1 MVDLASHPVGPPL
14 GGGGVSFGTDGI
26 RGRVGD
32 APVTPDFMLKLGWAT
47 GKVFA
52 SEDGTKP
59 TVVIGKD
66 TRVSGYMLE
75 SALQAGL
82 VAAGANV
89 KLLGPLPTP
98 GIALLTRTQKADAG
112 IVISASHNPYFD
124 NGIKFFN
131 GQGSKLSDELE
142 LQIEAMIDSPM
153 ETVDSEQLGK
163 ASRIVDAA
171 GRYVEYCKSTF
182 PDDLSLKGM
191 KLVIDCAHGATYH
204 IAPAVFEELGATT
217 VLIGATPDGYNINDG
232 VGSTEPA
239 ALQARVVEEGADI
252 GIAFDGDGD
261 RLQMVNAKGQ
271 LLTGDDVLYVLAM
284 HRLANGDS
292 DAGIVGT
299 LMTNMGLELALE
311 AGGLRLARA
320 KVGDRYVKELMVA
333 EGWSLGGES
342 SGHIICGDLSTT
354 GDGVIAALQVLAAVR
369 ASEKSLEALAS
380 GFNPLPQ
387 VLVNVRI
394 TKGFDL
400 SAHPA
405 IAEACRRVESELEG
419 RGRLLLRPSGTEPV
433 IRVMVEGDETVA
445 IDALAGEVAD
455 AIRQAA

>member
-1 MVDLASHPVGPPL
+1 MSRKY
-14 GGGGVSFGTDGI
+14 FGTDGI

-400 SAHPA
+400 TAHPA

>member
-1 MVDLASHPVGPPL
+1 MSRKY
-14 GGGGVSFGTDGI
+14 FGTDGI

-52 SEDGTKP
+52 SEDGIKP
-59 TVVIGKD
+59 TMVIGKD

-153 ETVDSEQLGK
+153 VTVDSEQLGK

-182 PDDLSLKGM
+182 PDELSLKGM

-204 IAPAVFEELGATT
+204 TAPAVFEELGATT
-217 VLIGATPDGYNINDG
+217 IVIGATPDGYNINDG

-239 ALQARVVEEGADI
+239 ALQAKVLEEGADI

-271 LLTGDDVLYVLAM
+271 LLTGDDILYVLAM

-369 ASEKSLEALAS
+369 ASGKSLEALAS

-387 VLVNVRI
+387 VLLNVRI

-400 SAHPA
+400 TAHPM

-433 IRVMVEGDETVA
+433 IRVMVEGDDTVA

>member
-1 MVDLASHPVGPPL
+1 MSRKY
-14 GGGGVSFGTDGI
+14 FGTDGV

-153 ETVDSEQLGK
+153 ETVASEQLGK

-182 PDDLSLKGM
+182 PDELSLKGM

-204 IAPAVFEELGATT
+204 VAPAVFEELGATT
-217 VLIGATPDGYNINDG
+217 VVIGATPDGYNINDG

-239 ALQARVVEEGADI
+239 ALQAKVLEDGADI

-299 LMTNMGLELALE
+299 VMTNMGLELALE

-369 ASEKSLEALAS
+369 ASGKSLEALAS

-400 SAHPA
+400 TAYPA
-405 IAEACRRVESELEG
+405 IAEARRRVESELEG
-419 RGRLLLRPSGTEPV
+419 KGRLLLRPSGTEPV
-433 IRVMVEGDETVA
+433 IRVMVEGDNTVA
-445 IDALAGEVAD
+445 IDALADEVAN
-455 AIRQAA
+455 AILQAA

>member
-1 MVDLASHPVGPPL
+1 MSRKY
-14 GGGGVSFGTDGI
+14 FGTDGI

-32 APVTPDFMLKLGWAT
+32 SPVTPDFMLKLGWAT

-52 SEDGTKP
+52 NSAGGQP

-98 GIALLTRTQKADAG
+98 GIALLTRSQKAEAG
-112 IVISASHNPYFD
+112 IVISASHNPYYD

-142 LQIEAMIDSPM
+142 LQIESMIDAPM

-163 ASRIVDAA
+163 ASRIADAA
-171 GRYVEYCKSTF
+171 GRYIEYCKSTF
-182 PDDLSLKGM
+182 PDELSLKGL
-191 KLVIDCAHGATYH
+191 KIVIDCAHGATYH
-204 IAPAVFEELGATT
+204 IAPGVFEELGADI
-217 VLIGATPDGYNINDG
+217 VLMGASPDGYNINDG

-239 ALQARVVEEGADI
+239 ALQQRVLDEKADL

-261 RLQMVNAKGQ
+261 RLQMVNHAGE
-271 LLTGDDVLYVLAM
+271 LLTGDDVLYILAM
-284 HRLANGDS
+284 HRLATGRS
-292 DAGIVGT
+292 DAGVVGT

-311 AGGLRLARA
+311 QSGLRLARA
-320 KVGDRYVKELMVA
+320 KVGDRYVKELMVS

-342 SGHIICGDLSTT
+342 SGHIICGNLSTT
-354 GDGVIAALQVLAAVR
+354 GDGVIAALQVLSAVV
-369 ASEKSLEALAS
+369 AS
-380 GFNPLPQ
+380 GRGLQELTSGFTPLPQ

-394 TKGFDL
+394 KKGFDVT
-400 SAHPA
+400 AHQA
-405 IAEACRRVESELEG
+405 ISDACERVERELVG

-445 IDALAGEVAD
+445 IDTLANEVAE

>member
-1 MVDLASHPVGPPL
+1 
-14 GGGGVSFGTDGI
+14 VSRKYFGTDGI

-32 APVTPDFMLKLGWAT
+32 APVTPHFMLKLGWAT

-369 ASEKSLEALAS
+369 ASGKSLEALAS

-400 SAHPA
+400 TAHPA

-445 IDALAGEVAD
+445 IDALAGQVAD

>member
-1 MVDLASHPVGPPL
+1 MSRKY
-14 GGGGVSFGTDGI
+14 FGTDGI

-52 SEDGTKP
+52 SDDGTKP

-98 GIALLTRTQKADAG
+98 GIALLTRTQNADAG

-163 ASRIVDAA
+163 ANRIVDAA

-217 VLIGATPDGYNINDG
+217 VVIGATPDGYNINDG

-239 ALQARVVEEGADI
+239 ALQAKVLEEGADI

-261 RLQMVNAKGQ
+261 RLQMVNAKGE

-342 SGHIICGDLSTT
+342 SGHIICGDLNTT

-369 ASEKSLEALAS
+369 ASGKSLEALAS

-400 SAHPA
+400 TAYPA

-433 IRVMVEGDETVA
+433 IRVMVEGDDAIA
-445 IDALAGEVAD
+445 IDALADEVANV
-455 AIRQAA
+455 IRHAA

>member
-1 MVDLASHPVGPPL
+1 MSRKY
-14 GGGGVSFGTDGI
+14 FGTDGI

-142 LQIEAMIDSPM
+142 LQIESMIDSPM

-163 ASRIVDAA
+163 ASRIIDAA

-182 PDDLSLKGM
+182 PDELSLKGM

-217 VLIGATPDGYNINDG
+217 VVIGATPDGYNINDG

-239 ALQARVVEEGADI
+239 ALQAQVLEEGADI

-311 AGGLRLARA
+311 VGGLRLARA

-369 ASEKSLEALAS
+369 ASGKSLEALAS
-380 GFNPLPQ
+380 GFHPLPQ

-433 IRVMVEGDETVA
+433 IRVMVEGDDTVA
-445 IDALAGEVAD
+445 IDVLAGEVAD

>member
-1 MVDLASHPVGPPL
+1 MSRKY
-14 GGGGVSFGTDGI
+14 FGTDGI

-47 GKVFA
+47 GKVFV
-52 SEDGTKP
+52 SEDDTQP

-98 GIALLTRTQKADAG
+98 GIALLTRTQNADAG

-131 GQGSKLSDELE
+131 GQGSKLSDALE

-182 PDDLSLKGM
+182 PDELSLKGM

-204 IAPAVFEELGATT
+204 VAPAVFQELGATT
-217 VLIGATPDGYNINDG
+217 VVIGATPDGYNINDG

-239 ALQARVVEEGADI
+239 ALQAKVLEEGADI

-261 RLQMVNAKGQ
+261 RLQMVNAKGEF
-271 LLTGDDVLYVLAM
+271 LTGDDVLYVLAM

-369 ASEKSLEALAS
+369 ASGKSLEALAS

-433 IRVMVEGDETVA
+433 IRVMVEGDDTVG
-445 IDALAGEVAD
+445 IDALADEVAN

>member
-1 MVDLASHPVGPPL
+1 
-14 GGGGVSFGTDGI
+14 
-26 RGRVGD
+26 
-32 APVTPDFMLKLGWAT
+32 MLKLGWAT

-52 SEDGTKP
+52 ATDGSRP

-98 GIALLTRTQKADAG
+98 GIALLTRSQKADAG
-112 IVISASHNPYFD
+112 IVISASHNPYYD

-131 GQGSKLSDELE
+131 GQGSKLSDEQE

-153 ETVDSEQLGK
+153 ETVDSDQLGK
-163 ASRIVDAA
+163 ASRIADAA
-171 GRYVEYCKSTF
+171 GRYIEYCKSTF
-182 PDDLSLKGM
+182 PDELSLKGL
-191 KLVIDCAHGATYH
+191 KIVIDCAHGATYN
-204 IAPAVFEELGATT
+204 IAPGVFSELGADVTLMG
-217 VLIGATPDGYNINDG
+217 VEPDGYNINKG
-232 VGSTEPA
+232 VGSTEPE
-239 ALQARVVEEGADI
+239 ALQQRVMEEGADL
-252 GIAFDGDGD
+252 GVAFDGDGD
-261 RLQMVNAKGQ
+261 RLQMVNRQGQ
-271 LLTGDDVLYVLAM
+271 LLTGDDVLYILAM
-284 HRLANGDS
+284 HRLATGGSDS
-292 DAGIVGT
+292 GVVGT

-311 AGGLRLARA
+311 QSGLRLARA

-342 SGHIICGDLSTT
+342 SGHIICGNLSTT
-354 GDGVIAALQVLAAVR
+354 GDGVIAALQVLAAVVTSGR
-369 ASEKSLEALAS
+369 SLSQLTS
-380 GFNPLPQ
+380 GFTPLPQ

-394 TKGFDL
+394 KKGFDIA
-400 SAHPA
+400 AHQA
-405 IAEACRRVESELEG
+405 INDACERVEQALIG

-445 IDALAGEVAD
+445 IDSLANEVAE

>member
-1 MVDLASHPVGPPL
+1 MSRKY
-14 GGGGVSFGTDGI
+14 FGTDGI

-52 SEDGTKP
+52 SEQGSQP

-131 GQGSKLSDELE
+131 GEGSKLSDDLE

-153 ETVDSEQLGK
+153 ETVDSRQLGK

-182 PDDLSLKGM
+182 PSDLNLKGM
-191 KLVIDCAHGATYH
+191 KLVVDCAHGATYH
-204 IAPAVFEELGATT
+204 IAPSVFEELGATT
-217 VLIGATPDGYNINDG
+217 IVIGAAPDGYNINDG

-239 ALQARVVEEGADI
+239 ALQKKVLEEAADL

-261 RLQMVNAKGQ
+261 RLQMVNAKGE
-271 LLTGDDVLYVLAM
+271 LLTGDDILYVLAM
-284 HRLANGDS
+284 HRLANGHS

-311 AGGLRLARA
+311 AGGLQLVRA

-333 EGWSLGGES
+333 QGWTLGGES

-354 GDGVIAALQVLAAVR
+354 GDGVIAALQVLSAICM
-369 ASEKSLEALAS
+369 SGKTLEALTS
-380 GFNPLPQ
+380 GFTPLPQ

-394 TKGFDL
+394 GNGFDMAL
-400 SAHPA
+400 HPA
-405 IAEACRRVESELEG
+405 INEACQRVESELQG
-419 RGRLLLRPSGTEPV
+419 RGRLLLRASGTEPL
-433 IRVMVEGDETVA
+433 IRVMVEGDDEDV
-445 IDALAGEVAD
+445 INALANEVAD
-455 AIRQAA
+455 VIKDAA

>member
-1 MVDLASHPVGPPL
+1 MSRKY
-14 GGGGVSFGTDGI
+14 FGTDGI

-239 ALQARVVEEGADI
+239 ALQARVLEEGADI

-400 SAHPA
+400 TAHPA

-445 IDALAGEVAD
+445 IDALAGQVAD

>member
-1 MVDLASHPVGPPL
+1 
-14 GGGGVSFGTDGI
+14 
-26 RGRVGD
+26 
-32 APVTPDFMLKLGWAT
+32 MLKLGWAT

-52 SEDGTKP
+52 SEDGSKP

-98 GIALLTRTQKADAG
+98 GIALLTRTQNADAG

-217 VLIGATPDGYNINDG
+217 VVIGATPDGYNINDG

-239 ALQARVVEEGADI
+239 ALQAKVLEEGADI

-261 RLQMVNAKGQ
+261 RLQMVNAKGE

-284 HRLANGDS
+284 HRLASGDS

-369 ASEKSLEALAS
+369 ASGKTLDALAS

-394 TKGFDL
+394 SKGFDL
-400 SAHPA
+400 TAHPT
-405 IAEACRRVESELEG
+405 IGEACRRVESELQG

-433 IRVMVEGDETVA
+433 IRVMVEGDNSVA
-445 IDALAGEVAD
+445 IDALAGQVAE

>member
-1 MVDLASHPVGPPL
+1 MSRKY
-14 GGGGVSFGTDGI
+14 FGTDGI

-52 SEDGTKP
+52 SVDGTKP

-163 ASRIVDAA
+163 ASRIADAA

-182 PDDLSLKGM
+182 PDELSLKGM

-217 VLIGATPDGYNINDG
+217 VVIGATPDGYNINDG

-239 ALQARVVEEGADI
+239 ALQAKVLEEGADI

-261 RLQMVNAKGQ
+261 RLQMVNAKGE

-299 LMTNMGLELALE
+299 LMTNMGLELALQE
-311 AGGLRLARA
+311 NGLRLARA

-354 GDGVIAALQVLAAVR
+354 GDGIIAALQVLAAVR
-369 ASEKSLEALAS
+369 ASGKSLEVLAS

-400 SAHPA
+400 SAHPT

-433 IRVMVEGDETVA
+433 IRVMVEGDDTVA
-445 IDALAGEVAD
+445 IDALADEVAD

>member
-1 MVDLASHPVGPPL
+1 
-14 GGGGVSFGTDGI
+14 
-26 RGRVGD
+26 
-32 APVTPDFMLKLGWAT
+32 MLKLGWAT

-52 SEDGTKP
+52 SEDGSKP

-98 GIALLTRTQKADAG
+98 GIALLTRTQNADAG

-217 VLIGATPDGYNINDG
+217 VVIGATPDGYNINDG
-232 VGSTEPA
+232 VGSSEPA
-239 ALQARVVEEGADI
+239 ALQAKVLEEGADI

-261 RLQMVNAKGQ
+261 RLQMVNAKGE

-284 HRLANGDS
+284 HRLASGDS

-369 ASEKSLEALAS
+369 ASGKTIDALAS

-394 TKGFDL
+394 SKGFDL
-400 SAHPA
+400 TAHPT
-405 IAEACRRVESELEG
+405 IGEACRRVESELEG

-433 IRVMVEGDETVA
+433 IRVMVEGDNSVA
-445 IDALAGEVAD
+445 IDALAGQVAE

>member
-1 MVDLASHPVGPPL
+1 MTRKY
-14 GGGGVSFGTDGI
+14 FGTDGI

-52 SEDGTKP
+52 ATDGSRP

-98 GIALLTRTQKADAG
+98 GIALLTRSQKADAG
-112 IVISASHNPYFD
+112 IVISASHNPYYD

-131 GQGSKLSDELE
+131 GQGSKLSDEQE

-153 ETVDSEQLGK
+153 ETVDSDQLGK
-163 ASRIVDAA
+163 ASRIADAA
-171 GRYVEYCKSTF
+171 GRYIEYCKSTF
-182 PDDLSLKGM
+182 PDELSLKGL
-191 KLVIDCAHGATYH
+191 KLVIDCAHGATYN
-204 IAPAVFEELGATT
+204 IAPGVFSELGADVT
-217 VLIGATPDGYNINDG
+217 LMGAEPDGYNINKG
-232 VGSTEPA
+232 VGSTEPE
-239 ALQARVVEEGADI
+239 ALQQRVMEEGADL
-252 GIAFDGDGD
+252 GVAFDGDGD
-261 RLQMVNAKGQ
+261 RLQMVNRQGQ
-271 LLTGDDVLYVLAM
+271 LLTGDDVLYVLAI
-284 HRLANGDS
+284 HRLATGGSDS
-292 DAGIVGT
+292 GVVGT

-311 AGGLRLARA
+311 QSGLRLARA

-342 SGHIICGDLSTT
+342 SGHIICGNLSTT
-354 GDGVIAALQVLAAVR
+354 GDGVIAALQVLAAVV
-369 ASEKSLEALAS
+369 AS
-380 GFNPLPQ
+380 GRSLSQLTSGFTPLPQ

-394 TKGFDL
+394 KKGFDIA
-400 SAHPA
+400 AHQA
-405 IAEACRRVESELEG
+405 INDACERVEQALIG

-445 IDALAGEVAD
+445 IDSLANEVAE

>member
-1 MVDLASHPVGPPL
+1 MSRKY
-14 GGGGVSFGTDGI
+14 FGTDGI
-26 RGRVGD
+26 RGRVGEV
-32 APVTPDFMLKLGWAT
+32 PVTPDFMLKLGWAT

-112 IVISASHNPYFD
+112 IVISASHNLYFD

-142 LQIEAMIDSPM
+142 LQIEAMIDSLM

-182 PDDLSLKGM
+182 PDELSLKGM

-217 VLIGATPDGYNINDG
+217 VVIGATPDGYNINDG

-239 ALQARVVEEGADI
+239 ALQAKVLEEGADI

-261 RLQMVNAKGQ
+261 RLQMVNAKGE

-284 HRLANGDS
+284 HRLAKGDS

-369 ASEKSLEALAS
+369 ASGKSLEALAS

-394 TKGFDL
+394 TKSFDL
-400 SAHPA
+400 SAHPT
-405 IAEACRRVESELEG
+405 IAEACRRVESELKG
-419 RGRLLLRPSGTEPV
+419 KGRLLLRPSGTEPV
-433 IRVMVEGDETVA
+433 IRVMVEGDDTVA
-445 IDALAGEVAD
+445 IDALADEVAD

>member
-1 MVDLASHPVGPPL
+1 MTRKY
-14 GGGGVSFGTDGI
+14 FGTDGI

-52 SEDGTKP
+52 ATDGSRP

-89 KLLGPLPTP
+89 KLVGPLPTP
-98 GIALLTRTQKADAG
+98 GIALLTRSQKADAG
-112 IVISASHNPYFD
+112 IVISASHNPYYD

-153 ETVDSEQLGK
+153 ETVDSDQLGK
-163 ASRIVDAA
+163 ASRIADAA
-171 GRYVEYCKSTF
+171 GRYIEYCKSTF
-182 PDDLSLKGM
+182 PDEISLKGL
-191 KLVIDCAHGATYH
+191 KIVIDCAHGATYN
-204 IAPAVFEELGATT
+204 IAPGVFSELGADVT
-217 VLIGATPDGYNINDG
+217 LMGAEPDGYNINEG
-232 VGSTEPA
+232 VGSTEPE
-239 ALQARVVEEGADI
+239 ALQQRVMEEGADL
-252 GIAFDGDGD
+252 GVAFDGDGD
-261 RLQMVNAKGQ
+261 RLQMVNREGQ
-271 LLTGDDVLYVLAM
+271 LLTGDDVLYILAM
-284 HRLANGDS
+284 HRLATGGSDS
-292 DAGIVGT
+292 GVVGT

-311 AGGLRLARA
+311 QSGLRLARA

-342 SGHIICGDLSTT
+342 SGHIICGNLSTT
-354 GDGVIAALQVLAAVR
+354 GDGVIAALQVLAAVVVSGR
-369 ASEKSLEALAS
+369 SLSQLTS
-380 GFNPLPQ
+380 GFTPLPQ

-394 TKGFDL
+394 KKGFDIA
-400 SAHPA
+400 AHQA
-405 IAEACRRVESELEG
+405 INDACERVEQALIG

-445 IDALAGEVAD
+445 IDSLANEVAE

>member
-1 MVDLASHPVGPPL
+1 
-14 GGGGVSFGTDGI
+14 
-26 RGRVGD
+26 
-32 APVTPDFMLKLGWAT
+32 MLKLGWAT

-52 SEDGTKP
+52 ATDGSRP

-98 GIALLTRTQKADAG
+98 GIALLTRSQKADAG
-112 IVISASHNPYFD
+112 IVISASHNPYYD

-131 GQGSKLSDELE
+131 GQGSKLSDEQE

-153 ETVDSEQLGK
+153 ETVDSDQLGK
-163 ASRIVDAA
+163 ASRIADAA
-171 GRYVEYCKSTF
+171 GRYIEYCKSTF
-182 PDDLSLKGM
+182 PDELSLKGL
-191 KLVIDCAHGATYH
+191 KIVIDCAHGATYN
-204 IAPAVFEELGATT
+204 IAPGVFSELGADVT
-217 VLIGATPDGYNINDG
+217 LMGAEPDGYNINEG
-232 VGSTEPA
+232 VGSTEPE
-239 ALQARVVEEGADI
+239 ALQQRVMEEGADL
-252 GIAFDGDGD
+252 GVAFDGDGD
-261 RLQMVNAKGQ
+261 RLQMVNRQGQ

-284 HRLANGDS
+284 HRLATGGSDS
-292 DAGIVGT
+292 GVVGT

-311 AGGLRLARA
+311 QSGLRLARA

-342 SGHIICGDLSTT
+342 SGHIICGNLSTT
-354 GDGVIAALQVLAAVR
+354 GDGVIAALQVLAAVV
-369 ASEKSLEALAS
+369 AS
-380 GFNPLPQ
+380 GRSLSQLTSGFTPLPQ

-394 TKGFDL
+394 KKGFDIA
-400 SAHPA
+400 AHQA
-405 IAEACRRVESELEG
+405 INDACERVEQALIG

-445 IDALAGEVAD
+445 IDSLANEVAE

>member
-1 MVDLASHPVGPPL
+1 MSRKY
-14 GGGGVSFGTDGI
+14 FGTDGI

-32 APVTPDFMLKLGWAT
+32 SPVTPDFMLKLGWAT

-52 SEDGTKP
+52 NSAGGQP

-98 GIALLTRTQKADAG
+98 GIALLTRSQKAEAG
-112 IVISASHNPYFD
+112 IVISASHNPYYD

-142 LQIEAMIDSPM
+142 LQIEAMVDAPM

-163 ASRIVDAA
+163 ASRIADAA
-171 GRYVEYCKSTF
+171 GRYIEYCKSTF
-182 PDDLSLKGM
+182 PDELSLKGL
-191 KLVIDCAHGATYH
+191 KIVIDCAHGATYH
-204 IAPAVFEELGATT
+204 IAPGVFEELGADI
-217 VLIGATPDGYNINDG
+217 VLMGASPDGYNINDG

-239 ALQARVVEEGADI
+239 ALQQRVLDEKADL

-261 RLQMVNAKGQ
+261 RLQMVNHAGE
-271 LLTGDDVLYVLAM
+271 LLTGDDVLYILAM
-284 HRLANGDS
+284 HRLATGRS
-292 DAGIVGT
+292 DAGVVGT

-311 AGGLRLARA
+311 QSGLRLARA
-320 KVGDRYVKELMVA
+320 KVGDRYVKELMVS

-342 SGHIICGDLSTT
+342 SGHIICGNLSTT
-354 GDGVIAALQVLAAVR
+354 GDGVIAALQVLSAVV
-369 ASEKSLEALAS
+369 AS
-380 GFNPLPQ
+380 GRGLQELTSGFTPLPQ

-394 TKGFDL
+394 KKGFDVT
-400 SAHPA
+400 AHQA
-405 IAEACRRVESELEG
+405 ISDACERVERELVG

-445 IDALAGEVAD
+445 IDTLANEVAE

>member
-1 MVDLASHPVGPPL
+1 
-14 GGGGVSFGTDGI
+14 VSRKYFGTDGI

-153 ETVDSEQLGK
+153 ETVDSQQLGK

-182 PDDLSLKGM
+182 PDELSLKGM

-204 IAPAVFEELGATT
+204 IAPAVFEELCATT
-217 VLIGATPDGYNINDG
+217 VVIGATPDGYNINDG

-239 ALQARVVEEGADI
+239 ALQAKVLEEGADI

-261 RLQMVNAKGQ
+261 RLQMVNAKGE

-369 ASEKSLEALAS
+369 ASGKSLEALAS

-400 SAHPA
+400 SAYPT

-433 IRVMVEGDETVA
+433 IRVMVEGDDTVA
-445 IDALAGEVAD
+445 IDALADEVAD

>member
-1 MVDLASHPVGPPL
+1 MTRKY
-14 GGGGVSFGTDGI
+14 FGTDGI

-52 SEDGTKP
+52 ATDGSRP

-89 KLLGPLPTP
+89 KLVGPLPTP
-98 GIALLTRTQKADAG
+98 GIALLTRSQKADAG
-112 IVISASHNPYFD
+112 IVISASHNPYYD

-153 ETVDSEQLGK
+153 ETVDSDQLGK
-163 ASRIVDAA
+163 ASRIADAA
-171 GRYVEYCKSTF
+171 GRYIEYCKSTF
-182 PDDLSLKGM
+182 PDEISLKGL
-191 KLVIDCAHGATYH
+191 KIVIDCAHGATYN
-204 IAPAVFEELGATT
+204 IAPGVFSELGADVT
-217 VLIGATPDGYNINDG
+217 LMGAEPDGYNINEG
-232 VGSTEPA
+232 VGSTEPE
-239 ALQARVVEEGADI
+239 ALQQRVMEEGADL
-252 GIAFDGDGD
+252 GVAFDGDGD
-261 RLQMVNAKGQ
+261 RLQMVNREGQ
-271 LLTGDDVLYVLAM
+271 LLTGDDVLYILAM
-284 HRLANGDS
+284 HRLATGGSDS
-292 DAGIVGT
+292 GVVGT

-311 AGGLRLARA
+311 QSGLRLARA

-342 SGHIICGDLSTT
+342 SGHIICGNLSTT
-354 GDGVIAALQVLAAVR
+354 GDGVIAALQVLAAVVVSGR
-369 ASEKSLEALAS
+369 SLSQLTS
-380 GFNPLPQ
+380 GFTPLPQ

-394 TKGFDL
+394 KKGFDIE
-400 SAHPA
+400 AHQA
-405 IAEACRRVESELEG
+405 INDACERVEQALIG

-445 IDALAGEVAD
+445 IDSLANEVAE

>member
-1 MVDLASHPVGPPL
+1 MSRKY
-14 GGGGVSFGTDGI
+14 FGTDGI

-52 SEDGTKP
+52 SEDGSKP

-98 GIALLTRTQKADAG
+98 GIALLTRTQNADAG

-217 VLIGATPDGYNINDG
+217 VVIGATPDGYNINDG

-239 ALQARVVEEGADI
+239 ALQAKVLEEGADI

-261 RLQMVNAKGQ
+261 RLQMVNAKGE

-369 ASEKSLEALAS
+369 TSGKTLDALAS

-394 TKGFDL
+394 SKGFDL
-400 SAHPA
+400 TAHPT
-405 IAEACRRVESELEG
+405 IGEACRRVESELKG

-433 IRVMVEGDETVA
+433 IRVMVEGDNSVA
-445 IDALAGEVAD
+445 IDALAGQVAE

>member
-1 MVDLASHPVGPPL
+1 
-14 GGGGVSFGTDGI
+14 VSRKYFGTDGI

-52 SEDGTKP
+52 SEDGSKP

-98 GIALLTRTQKADAG
+98 GIALLTRTQNADAG
-112 IVISASHNPYFD
+112 IVISASHNPFFD

-217 VLIGATPDGYNINDG
+217 VVIGATPDGYNINDG

-239 ALQARVVEEGADI
+239 ALQAKVLEEGADI

-261 RLQMVNAKGQ
+261 RLQMVNAKGE

-284 HRLANGDS
+284 HRLASGDS

-369 ASEKSLEALAS
+369 ASGKTLDALAS

-394 TKGFDL
+394 SKGFDL
-400 SAHPA
+400 TAHPT
-405 IAEACRRVESELEG
+405 IGEACRRVESELEG

-433 IRVMVEGDETVA
+433 IRVMVEGDNSVA
-445 IDALAGEVAD
+445 IDALAGQVAE

>member
-1 MVDLASHPVGPPL
+1 MTRKY
-14 GGGGVSFGTDGI
+14 FGTDGI

-52 SEDGTKP
+52 VTEGSRP

-98 GIALLTRTQKADAG
+98 GIALLTRSQKADAG
-112 IVISASHNPYFD
+112 IVISASHNPYYD

-131 GQGSKLSDELE
+131 GQGSKLSDEQE

-153 ETVDSEQLGK
+153 ETVDSDQLGK
-163 ASRIVDAA
+163 ASRIADAA
-171 GRYVEYCKSTF
+171 GRYIEYCKSTF
-182 PDDLSLKGM
+182 PDELSLKGL
-191 KLVIDCAHGATYH
+191 KIVIDCAHGATYN
-204 IAPAVFEELGATT
+204 IAPGVFSELGADVT
-217 VLIGATPDGYNINDG
+217 LMGAEPDGYNINEG
-232 VGSTEPA
+232 VGSTEPE
-239 ALQARVVEEGADI
+239 ALQQRVMEEGADL
-252 GIAFDGDGD
+252 GVAFDGDGD
-261 RLQMVNAKGQ
+261 RLQMVNRQGQ

-284 HRLANGDS
+284 HRLATGGSDS
-292 DAGIVGT
+292 GVVGT

-311 AGGLRLARA
+311 QSGLRLARA

-342 SGHIICGDLSTT
+342 SGHIICGNLSTT
-354 GDGVIAALQVLAAVR
+354 GDGVIAALQVLAAVV
-369 ASEKSLEALAS
+369 AS
-380 GFNPLPQ
+380 GRSLSQLTSGFTPLPQ

-394 TKGFDL
+394 KKGFDIA
-400 SAHPA
+400 AHQA
-405 IAEACRRVESELEG
+405 INDACERVEQALIG

-445 IDALAGEVAD
+445 IDSLANEVAE

>member
-1 MVDLASHPVGPPL
+1 MSRKY
-14 GGGGVSFGTDGI
+14 FGTDGI
-26 RGRVGD
+26 RGRVGEV
-32 APVTPDFMLKLGWAT
+32 PVTPDFMLKLGWAT

-142 LQIEAMIDSPM
+142 LQIEAMIDSLM

-182 PDDLSLKGM
+182 PNELSLKGM

-217 VLIGATPDGYNINDG
+217 VVIGATPDGYNINDG
-232 VGSTEPA
+232 LGSTEPA
-239 ALQARVVEEGADI
+239 ALQAKVLEEGADV

-261 RLQMVNAKGQ
+261 RLQMINAKGE

-284 HRLANGDS
+284 HRLAKGDS

-311 AGGLRLARA
+311 SGGLRLARA
-320 KVGDRYVKELMVA
+320 KVGDRYAKELMLA

-369 ASEKSLEALAS
+369 ASGKSLEALAS

-394 TKGFDL
+394 TKSFDL
-400 SAHPA
+400 SAHPT
-405 IAEACRRVESELEG
+405 IAEACRRVESELKG

-433 IRVMVEGDETVA
+433 IRVMVEGDDTVA
-445 IDALAGEVAD
+445 IDALADEVAD
-455 AIRQAA
+455 AIRRAA

>member
-1 MVDLASHPVGPPL
+1 MSRKY
-14 GGGGVSFGTDGI
+14 FGTDGI

-182 PDDLSLKGM
+182 PDELSLKGM

-217 VLIGATPDGYNINDG
+217 VVIGATPDGYNINDG

-239 ALQARVVEEGADI
+239 ALQAKVLEEGADI

-261 RLQMVNAKGQ
+261 RLQMVNAKGE

-284 HRLANGDS
+284 HRLAKGDS

-342 SGHIICGDLSTT
+342 SGHIICGDVSTT

-369 ASEKSLEALAS
+369 ASGKSLEALAS
-380 GFNPLPQ
+380 GFSPLPQ

-394 TKGFDL
+394 AKSFDL
-400 SAHPA
+400 SAHPT
-405 IAEACRRVESELEG
+405 IAEACRRVESELKG

-433 IRVMVEGDETVA
+433 IRVMVEGDDTVA
-445 IDALAGEVAD
+445 IDALADEVAD

>member
-1 MVDLASHPVGPPL
+1 
-14 GGGGVSFGTDGI
+14 VSRKYFGTDGI

-142 LQIEAMIDSPM
+142 LQIEVMIDSPM
-153 ETVDSEQLGK
+153 ETVNSEQLGK

-182 PDDLSLKGM
+182 PDELSLKGM

-217 VLIGATPDGYNINDG
+217 VVIGATPDGYNINDG

-239 ALQARVVEEGADI
+239 ALQAKVLEEGADI

-261 RLQMVNAKGQ
+261 RLQMVNAKGE

-369 ASEKSLEALAS
+369 ASGKSLEVLAS

-394 TKGFDL
+394 KKGFDL
-400 SAHPA
+400 SAHPT

-433 IRVMVEGDETVA
+433 IRVMVEGDDAVA
-445 IDALAGEVAD
+445 IDALADEVAD

>member
-1 MVDLASHPVGPPL
+1 MSRKY
-14 GGGGVSFGTDGI
+14 FGTDGI

-142 LQIEAMIDSPM
+142 LQIEAMIDSPIQ
-153 ETVDSEQLGK
+153 TVDSEQLGK

-171 GRYVEYCKSTF
+171 GRYIEYCKSTF
-182 PDDLSLKGM
+182 PDALSLKGL

-204 IAPAVFEELGATT
+204 IAPAVFDELGATT
-217 VLIGATPDGYNINDG
+217 VVIGATPDGYNINDG

-239 ALQARVVEEGADI
+239 ALQAKVLEESADI

-261 RLQMVNAKGQ
+261 RLQMVNAKGE

-342 SGHIICGDLSTT
+342 SGHIICGDVSTT
-354 GDGVIAALQVLAAVR
+354 GDGVIAALQVLAAVT
-369 ASEKSLEALAS
+369 ASGKSLEALAS

-394 TKGFDL
+394 KKGFDL
-400 SAHPA
+400 SAYPA
-405 IAEACRRVESELEG
+405 IGEACRRVESELEG

-433 IRVMVEGDETVA
+433 IRVMVEGDDTVA

>member
-1 MVDLASHPVGPPL
+1 MTRKY
-14 GGGGVSFGTDGI
+14 FGTDGI

-52 SEDGTKP
+52 ATDGSRP

-89 KLLGPLPTP
+89 KLVGPLPTP
-98 GIALLTRTQKADAG
+98 GIALLTRSQKADAG
-112 IVISASHNPYFD
+112 IVISASHNPYYD

-153 ETVDSEQLGK
+153 ETVDSDQLGK
-163 ASRIVDAA
+163 ASRIADAA
-171 GRYVEYCKSTF
+171 GRYIEYCKSTF
-182 PDDLSLKGM
+182 PDEISLKGL
-191 KLVIDCAHGATYH
+191 KIVIDCAHGATYN
-204 IAPAVFEELGATT
+204 IAPGVFSELGADVT
-217 VLIGATPDGYNINDG
+217 LMGAEPDGYNINQG
-232 VGSTEPA
+232 VGSTEPE
-239 ALQARVVEEGADI
+239 ALQQRVMEEGADL
-252 GIAFDGDGD
+252 GVAFDGDGD
-261 RLQMVNAKGQ
+261 RLQMVNREGQ
-271 LLTGDDVLYVLAM
+271 LLTGDDVLYILAM
-284 HRLANGDS
+284 HRLATGGSDS
-292 DAGIVGT
+292 GVVGT

-311 AGGLRLARA
+311 QSGLRLARA

-342 SGHIICGDLSTT
+342 SGHIICGNLSTT
-354 GDGVIAALQVLAAVR
+354 GDGVIAALQVLAAVVVSGR
-369 ASEKSLEALAS
+369 SLSQLTS
-380 GFNPLPQ
+380 GFTPLPQ

-394 TKGFDL
+394 KKGFDIE
-400 SAHPA
+400 AHQA
-405 IAEACRRVESELEG
+405 INDACERVEQALIG

-445 IDALAGEVAD
+445 IDSLANEVAE

>member
-1 MVDLASHPVGPPL
+1 MSRKY
-14 GGGGVSFGTDGI
+14 FGTDGI

-182 PDDLSLKGM
+182 PDEHSLKGM

-217 VLIGATPDGYNINDG
+217 VVIGATPDGYNINDG

-239 ALQARVVEEGADI
+239 ALQAKVLEEGADI

-261 RLQMVNAKGQ
+261 RLQMVNAKGE

-369 ASEKSLEALAS
+369 ASGKSLEVLAS

-400 SAHPA
+400 SAHPT

-433 IRVMVEGDETVA
+433 IRVMVEGDDTVA
-445 IDALAGEVAD
+445 IDALADEVAD

>member
-1 MVDLASHPVGPPL
+1 MTRKY
-14 GGGGVSFGTDGI
+14 FGTDGI

-52 SEDGTKP
+52 ATDGSRP

-98 GIALLTRTQKADAG
+98 GIALLTRSQKADAG
-112 IVISASHNPYFD
+112 IVISASHNPYYD

-131 GQGSKLSDELE
+131 GQGSKLSDEQE

-153 ETVDSEQLGK
+153 ETVDSDQLGK
-163 ASRIVDAA
+163 ASRIADAA
-171 GRYVEYCKSTF
+171 GRYIEYCKSTF
-182 PDDLSLKGM
+182 PDELSLKGL
-191 KLVIDCAHGATYH
+191 KIVIDCAHGATYN
-204 IAPAVFEELGATT
+204 IAPGVFSELGADVT
-217 VLIGATPDGYNINDG
+217 LMGAEPDGYNINKG
-232 VGSTEPA
+232 VGSTEPE
-239 ALQARVVEEGADI
+239 ALQQRVMEEGADL
-252 GIAFDGDGD
+252 GVAFDGDGD
-261 RLQMVNAKGQ
+261 RLQMVNRQGQ
-271 LLTGDDVLYVLAM
+271 LLTGDDVLYILAM
-284 HRLANGDS
+284 HRLATGGSDS
-292 DAGIVGT
+292 GVVGT

-311 AGGLRLARA
+311 QSGLRLARA

-342 SGHIICGDLSTT
+342 SGHIICGNLSTT
-354 GDGVIAALQVLAAVR
+354 GDGVIAALQVLAAVVTSGR
-369 ASEKSLEALAS
+369 SLSQLTS
-380 GFNPLPQ
+380 GFTPLPQ

-394 TKGFDL
+394 KKGFDIA
-400 SAHPA
+400 AHQA
-405 IAEACRRVESELEG
+405 INDACERVEQALIG

-445 IDALAGEVAD
+445 IDSLANEVAE

>member
-1 MVDLASHPVGPPL
+1 MSRKY
-14 GGGGVSFGTDGI
+14 FGTDGI

-52 SEDGTKP
+52 SEDGSKP

-98 GIALLTRTQKADAG
+98 GIALLTRTQNADAG

-171 GRYVEYCKSTF
+171 GRYLEYCKSTF

-217 VLIGATPDGYNINDG
+217 VVIGATPDGYNINDG

-239 ALQARVVEEGADI
+239 ALQAKVLEEGADI

-261 RLQMVNAKGQ
+261 RLQMVNAKGE

-284 HRLANGDS
+284 HRLASGDS

-369 ASEKSLEALAS
+369 ASGKTLDALAS

-394 TKGFDL
+394 SKGFDL
-400 SAHPA
+400 TAHPT
-405 IAEACRRVESELEG
+405 IGEACRRVESELEG

-433 IRVMVEGDETVA
+433 IRVMVEGDNSVA
-445 IDALAGEVAD
+445 IDALAGQVAE

>member
-1 MVDLASHPVGPPL
+1 MSRKY
-14 GGGGVSFGTDGI
+14 FGTDGI
-26 RGRVGD
+26 RGRVGN

-89 KLLGPLPTP
+89 KLLGPLPSP
-98 GIALLTRTQKADAG
+98 GIALLTRTQEADAG
-112 IVISASHNPYFD
+112 RVISASHNPYFD

-182 PDDLSLKGM
+182 PDELSLKGM

-217 VLIGATPDGYNINDG
+217 VVIGATPDGYNINDG

-239 ALQARVVEEGADI
+239 ALQAKVLEEGADI

-261 RLQMVNAKGQ
+261 RLQMINAKGE

-284 HRLANGDS
+284 HRLAKGDS

-342 SGHIICGDLSTT
+342 SGHIICGDVSTT

-369 ASEKSLEALAS
+369 ASGKSLEALAS

-394 TKGFDL
+394 TKSFDL
-400 SAHPA
+400 SAHPK
-405 IAEACRRVESELEG
+405 IAEACRRVESELKG

-433 IRVMVEGDETVA
+433 IRVMVEGDDTVA
-445 IDALAGEVAD
+445 IDALADEVAD

>member
-1 MVDLASHPVGPPL
+1 MSRKY
-14 GGGGVSFGTDGI
+14 FGTDGI
-26 RGRVGD
+26 RGRAGD

-59 TVVIGKD
+59 AVVIGKD

-124 NGIKFFN
+124 NGIKFFD

-153 ETVDSEQLGK
+153 VTVDSEQLGK

-182 PDDLSLKGM
+182 PDELSLKGM

-217 VLIGATPDGYNINDG
+217 IVIGATPDGYNINDG

-239 ALQARVVEEGADI
+239 ALQAKVLEEGADI

-400 SAHPA
+400 TAHPA

-433 IRVMVEGDETVA
+433 IRVMVEGDDTVA

>member
-1 MVDLASHPVGPPL
+1 MTRKY
-14 GGGGVSFGTDGI
+14 FGTDGI

-52 SEDGTKP
+52 ATDGSRP
-59 TVVIGKD
+59 AVVIGKD

-89 KLLGPLPTP
+89 KLVGPLPTP
-98 GIALLTRTQKADAG
+98 GIALLTRSQKADAG
-112 IVISASHNPYFD
+112 IVISASHNPYYD

-153 ETVDSEQLGK
+153 ETVDSDQLGK
-163 ASRIVDAA
+163 ASRIADAA
-171 GRYVEYCKSTF
+171 GRYIEYCKSTF
-182 PDDLSLKGM
+182 PDELSLKGL
-191 KLVIDCAHGATYH
+191 KIVIDCAHGATYN
-204 IAPAVFEELGATT
+204 IAPGVFSELGADVT
-217 VLIGATPDGYNINDG
+217 LMGAEPDGYNINQG
-232 VGSTEPA
+232 VGSTEPE
-239 ALQARVVEEGADI
+239 ALQQRVMEEGADL
-252 GIAFDGDGD
+252 GVAFDGDGD
-261 RLQMVNAKGQ
+261 RLQMVNREGQ
-271 LLTGDDVLYVLAM
+271 LLTGDDVLYILAM
-284 HRLANGDS
+284 HRLATGGSDS
-292 DAGIVGT
+292 GVVGT

-311 AGGLRLARA
+311 QSGLRLARA

-342 SGHIICGDLSTT
+342 SGHIICGNLSTT
-354 GDGVIAALQVLAAVR
+354 GDGVIAALQVLAAVV
-369 ASEKSLEALAS
+369 AS
-380 GFNPLPQ
+380 GRSLSQLTSGFTPLPQ

-394 TKGFDL
+394 KKGFDIA
-400 SAHPA
+400 AHQA
-405 IAEACRRVESELEG
+405 INDACERVEQALIG

-445 IDALAGEVAD
+445 IDSLANEVAE

>member
-1 MVDLASHPVGPPL
+1 MTRKY
-14 GGGGVSFGTDGI
+14 FGTDGI

-52 SEDGTKP
+52 VTDGSRP

-89 KLLGPLPTP
+89 KLVGPLPTP
-98 GIALLTRTQKADAG
+98 GIALLTRSQKADAG
-112 IVISASHNPYFD
+112 IVISASHNPYYD

-131 GQGSKLSDELE
+131 GQGGKLSDELE
-142 LQIEAMIDSPM
+142 LQIEAMIDLPM
-153 ETVDSEQLGK
+153 ETVDSDRLGK
-163 ASRIVDAA
+163 ASRIADAA
-171 GRYVEYCKSTF
+171 GRYIEYCKSTF
-182 PDDLSLKGM
+182 PDELSLKGL
-191 KLVIDCAHGATYH
+191 KIVIDCAHGATYN
-204 IAPAVFEELGATT
+204 IAPGVFSELGADVT
-217 VLIGATPDGYNINDG
+217 LMGAEPDGYNINEG
-232 VGSTEPA
+232 VGSTEPE
-239 ALQARVVEEGADI
+239 ALQQRVMEEGADL
-252 GIAFDGDGD
+252 GVAFDGDGD
-261 RLQMVNAKGQ
+261 RLQMVNREGQ
-271 LLTGDDVLYVLAM
+271 LLTGDDVLYILAM
-284 HRLANGDS
+284 HRLATGGSDS
-292 DAGIVGT
+292 GVVGT

-311 AGGLRLARA
+311 QSGLRLARA

-342 SGHIICGDLSTT
+342 SGHIICGNLSTT
-354 GDGVIAALQVLAAVR
+354 GDGVIAALQVLAAVVV
-369 ASEKSLEALAS
+369 SGSSLSQLTS
-380 GFNPLPQ
+380 GFTPLPQ

-394 TKGFDL
+394 KKGFDIA
-400 SAHPA
+400 AHQA
-405 IAEACRRVESELEG
+405 INDACERVEQALIG

-445 IDALAGEVAD
+445 IDSLANEVAE